1 MDIGKRINQM
11 IHYIIKE
18 IMLMVKD
25 MAYWKSITEMVS
37 YGLNNIFIYKELN
50 K

>member
-1 MDIGKRINQM
+1 MDIGKRITQM
-11 IHYIIKE
+11 VSYILKE